1 MAPKFQKTIYP
12 DSVIFI
18 RGSDEYLRNR
28 ARQIEKDSAKATK
41 WDQEN
46 MERRLAKFNEVNNL

>member
-1 MAPKFQKTIYP
+1 MIY
-12 DSVIFI
+12 I

-28 ARQIEKDSAKATK
+28 ARQIERDSDKQTK

-46 MERRLAKFNEVNNL
+46 MERRLTKFNEVNNL